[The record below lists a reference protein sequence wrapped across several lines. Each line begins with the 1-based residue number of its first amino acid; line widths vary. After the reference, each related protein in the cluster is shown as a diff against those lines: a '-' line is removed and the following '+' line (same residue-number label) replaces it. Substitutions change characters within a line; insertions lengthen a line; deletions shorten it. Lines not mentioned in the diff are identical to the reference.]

1 MRAVCSHRRT
11 DLTFTLLEAEQIR
24 RMSMAER
31 LQALEE
37 LWNSVCRDES
47 TLPSPAWHGEVL
59 HDRKTRAERGEAR
72 FLTLDELKARLRA
85 TPQ

>member
-1 MRAVCSHRRT
+1 M
-11 DLTFTLLEAEQIR
+11 LEAEQIR
-24 RMSMAER
+24 QMSMAER
-31 LQALEE
+31 LQALEQ
-37 LWNSVCRDES
+37 LWDSVCRDES

-59 HDRKTRAERGEAR
+59 QDRQARAERGEAR